1 MSFLK
6 RRFSKASFSPR
17 RRAVLVLVA
26 ILLLAV
32 GWMGWIGAAGLSG
45 MSTKEMDWDGDGQVS
60 RDEVIQAYY
69 AVVARKTTE
78 GNRTCTT
85 YAWRGSGKEIR
96 VECRTELHP
105 DAAAAEKQ

>member
-1 MSFLK
+1 MSWMQ
-6 RRFSKASFSPR
+6 RFSRAGFSRR
-17 RRAVLVLVA
+17 RRALLALVVIA
-26 ILLLAV
+26 LLAV

-45 MSTKEMDWDGDGQVS
+45 ISTRDMDWNGDGQVS

-69 AVVARKTTE
+69 AVVASKTTE

-85 YAWRGSGKEIR
+85 FSWRGSGKQIR

-105 DAAAAEKQ
+105 DAAAAEKK

>member
-1 MSFLK
+1 MSNWK

-17 RRAVLVLVA
+17 RRATLTLVA

-32 GWMGWIGAAGLSG
+32 AWMGYIHAAGLSG
-45 MSTKEMDWDGDGQVS
+45 ISSKDMDWNGDGQVS
-60 RDEVIQAYY
+60 GTEIAQSYY
-69 AVVARKTTE
+69 AVVVDKTTE

-85 YAWRGSGKEIR
+85 YKWWRGGKEIR

-105 DAAAAEKQ
+105 DAAATEKK